1 MRAADNPADCPVRL
15 LSLAAFALILAVPL
29 SACGNYDPEPVATPG
44 GSGGQA
50 AATGALNP
58 GGASGSEQMSM
69 GGSSP
74 AASGAGGGAPVE
86 VEPVEASCQA
96 VAPCGGDVVGTWIA
110 AGSCLP
116 VSGIADVAGFGL
128 GCTAASV
135 TGMLEVTGTWT
146 ANADGTFRDETITSG
161 TSQIEVPAACLNV
174 SGTVTTCDR
183 LGGAFQ
189 ALGYASVTC
198 ANAPSGSGCTCLAT
212 VQQAGGLA
220 LLTLSPRSSGTYT
233 TGNNRI
239 TTSTGMEQQYAY
251 CVSGSAMVV
260 TPPSTGPTGTL
271 TGTIAFVKP

>member
-1 MRAADNPADCPVRL
+1 MRVGDHHLDDPVRL
-15 LSLAAFALILAVPL
+15 LSLAALALVLAVPL
-29 SACGNYDPEPVATPG
+29 TACGDYDPKPVATPG

-58 GGASGSEQMSM
+58 GGASGSAQMAT
-69 GGSSP
+69 GGSSS
-74 AASGAGGGAPVE
+74 AASGAGGGGTVQ

-96 VAPCGGDVVGTWIA
+96 VTPCGGDVVGTWIA

-116 VSGIADVAGFGL
+116 VSGMANVAGFGL

-135 TGMLEVTGTWT
+135 TGLLEVTGAWT
-146 ANADGTFRDETITSG
+146 ANADGTFKDETTTTG
-161 TSQIEVPAACLNV
+161 DSQIEVPPECLNV

-189 ALGYASVTC
+189 ALGYADVTC
-198 ANAPSGSGCTCLAT
+198 ANATSGSGCTCSAT
-212 VQQAGGLA
+212 VQQKGGLA

-233 TGNNRI
+233 TGNNLI
-239 TTSTGMEQQYAY
+239 TTSTGMDQQYAY
-251 CVSGSAMVV
+251 CVSGNTMVV
-260 TPPSTGPTGTL
+260 TPQTTGPTGAL